1 MIKLFEKLMAKKK
14 KSQIITV
21 DLKAPNVSHTAVIPA
36 EVTAP
41 LEIKRVKYNRIEVI
55 EILNDGKETATD
67 YHCRLENGTTMHVP
81 KSLFNV

>member
-1 MIKLFEKLMAKKK
+1 MPKKK
-14 KSQIITV
+14 KSQTITV
-21 DLKAPNVSHTAVIPA
+21 DLKAPNVSHTAVIPV
-36 EVTAP
+36 EILAP
-41 LEIKRVKYNRIEVI
+41 LEVERVKYNGIEVI